1 MALQITLVNTPGKIS
16 VSRTSQTFNEQ
27 GGTLGRAE
35 TNTWVLPDPDKFLS
49 SCHCEILCDAGR
61 YYVLDL
67 STNGTFLNG
76 SHEPLGK
83 GTKVPLNDGD
93 FFEIGDYR
101 FSVKLALNQ
110 SFAGT
115 SPFPAPSGAANLDD
129 IFGSSVPTDQS
140 FADPFGT
147 SGVIPDDF
155 SLEPGLETDPLTAL
169 DKAHRRPAHEDV
181 FGADHDLFGATTD
194 PFPPKDTFY
203 GGSQLDQTPGLDQA
217 ISWPDS
223 NQENLIPEDWE
234 DDLLGSAPIAPLAF
248 SSPPPSPPPIQS
260 DHAPVVPVPPVVR
273 PQPSRP
279 ASAVLPEQQV
289 FDPIVS
295 QPEWSVEPQPTIP
308 QPAIP
313 QPVVKQPIATE
324 PVATQ
329 PVVTQ
334 PVVAQPAVTQ
344 PQTAQSAVDSRLIS
358 ALGLDTSRLSDEQ
371 IGEIGEMTG
380 ELMREIVDGMM
391 QVLRSRTSIKNE
403 FRMNVTTIQP
413 VENNPL
419 KFSVSV
425 DNALENIFIKKT
437 NAYKQP
443 VEAFQEGFQEIA
455 EHQIAMIAGIRHGFE
470 RMMEHFNPLNLE
482 KSFNK
487 QGKSGVIPGLQK
499 AKYWSSYTEYYA
511 DFVDNMESS
520 FQHLFGSDFVNAY
533 EDQLRKLITARKKN
547 K

>member
-83 GTKVPLNDGD
+83 GTKIALNDGD

-101 FSVKLALNQ
+101 FSVTLVLNQ
-110 SFAGT
+110 PFADA
-115 SPFPAPSGAANLDD
+115 SPFAASPAASNLDD
-129 IFGSSVPTDQS
+129 IFATPAATAQS
-140 FADPFGT
+140 LADPFAA

-155 SLEPGLETDPLTAL
+155 SLEPGFETDPLAAL
-169 DKAHRRPAHEDV
+169 DKASRRPAQEDV
-181 FGADHDLFGATTD
+181 FGTDRDLFGDVTD
-194 PFPPKDTFY
+194 PFPPKDIFY
-203 GGSQLDQTPGLDQA
+203 GGNQLDQTPGLDQA
-217 ISWPDS
+217 INWPDS

-234 DDLLGSAPIAPLAF
+234 DDLLGTTSAPSLPF
-248 SSPPPSPPPIQS
+248 SSPIPSPPPIKV
-260 DHAPVVPVPPVVR
+260 DRAPASPVVR

-279 ASAVLPEQQV
+279 VPAALPVQQESPAIASPLES
-289 FDPIVS
+289 PIEAHPTIS
-295 QPEWSVEPQPTIP
+295 QPVI
-308 QPAIP
+308 
-313 QPVVKQPIATE
+313 
-324 PVATQ
+324 TQ

-334 PVVAQPAVTQ
+334 AAATQ
-344 PQTAQSAVDSRLIS
+344 PHAAQSVVDSRLIS
-358 ALGLDTSRLSDEQ
+358 ALGLDTSRLTDEQ

-425 DNALENIFIKKT
+425 DNALENIFTKKT

-443 VEAFQEGFQEIA
+443 VEAFREGFQEIA

-470 RMMEHFNPLNLE
+470 RMMEHFNPENLE

-533 EDQLRKLITARKKN
+533 EDQLRKLAAARKKN

>member
-1 MALQITLVNTPGKIS
+1 MALQITLVDTPGKIS

-76 SHEPLGK
+76 SPEPLGK
-83 GTKVPLNDGD
+83 GTKSPLNDGD

-101 FSVKLALNQ
+101 FSVKLILNQ
-110 SFAGT
+110 PFVDA
-115 SPFPAPSGAANLDD
+115 SPFEASPATTNLDD
-129 IFGSSVPTDQS
+129 IFGNPAATAQP
-140 FADPFGT
+140 FADPFGA

-155 SLEPGLETDPLTAL
+155 SLEPGLETDPLAAL
-169 DKAHRRPAHEDV
+169 DKAHRRPAQEDV
-181 FGADHDLFGATTD
+181 FGNDHDFFGDATD
-194 PFPPKDTFY
+194 PFPPKDIFY
-203 GGSQLDQTPGLDQA
+203 GGNQLDQTPGLDQA
-217 ISWPDS
+217 ISWPDA

-234 DDLLGSAPIAPLAF
+234 DDLLGATPTPPLPF
-248 SSPPPSPPPIQS
+248 SSPLPSPPPTKP
-260 DHAPVVPVPPVVR
+260 DHEPVSPVVR
-273 PQPSRP
+273 TQPSWPIP
-279 ASAVLPEQQV
+279 ATLPEPQESA
-289 FDPIVS
+289 PTVS
-295 QPEWSVEPQPTIP
+295 QLESPVKVQPTIS
-308 QPAIP
+308 
-313 QPVVKQPIATE
+313 QPVITQPVITQAS
-324 PVATQ
+324 ATQ
-329 PVVTQ
+329 PHTAQ
-334 PVVAQPAVTQ
+334 PVM
-344 PQTAQSAVDSRLIS
+344 DSRLIS
-358 ALGLDTSRLSDEQ
+358 ALGLDTSRLTDEQ

-443 VEAFQEGFQEIA
+443 IEAFREGFQEIG

-470 RMMEHFNPLNLE
+470 RMMEHFNPVNLE

-511 DFVDNMESS
+511 EFVDNMESS

-533 EDQLRKLITARKKN
+533 EDQLRKLTAARKK